1 VVDFR
6 IVSIADP
13 FGKPGLVPL
22 SFALLARAQVMG
34 FLPEEVGGETRLD
47 LRLIEGVAGRLSA
60 VGVAQEQALALRQ
73 AAAEQDGE
81 QIELALRRTIEAVDA
96 SPQPEGEWEPARELL
111 GDELLARLLGIS
123 ASSLRRYAVG
133 ERTTPDESAWRLH
146 TVARILAALVGSY
159 NGYGVRRWFDRPRR
173 ALDGQTPAELVAA
186 AASEEDDRLRA
197 VIDVAA
203 SLAGPALAA

>member
-1 VVDFR
+1 MVHFR

-13 FGKPGLVPL
+13 FGEPGLVPL
-22 SFALLARAQVMG
+22 SFGLLSRAQMMG

-47 LRLIEGVAGRLSA
+47 HALIEGVGRRLSA
-60 VGVAQEQALALRQ
+60 VGVAQEQTLALSQ
-73 AAAEQDGE
+73 ATAQQDGQ
-81 QIELALRRTIEAVDA
+81 QIEQALRRTIEAVDA

-111 GDELLARLLGIS
+111 GDDLLARLLGIS
-123 ASSLRRYAVG
+123 ASSLRRYAAG

-146 TVARILAALVGSY
+146 AVARILAALVGSY

-186 AASEEDDRLRA
+186 ATGEEDDRLRA
-197 VIDVAA
+197 AIDLAE

>member
-1 VVDFR
+1 MVDFR
-6 IVSIADP
+6 IMSIADP
-13 FGKPGLVPL
+13 FGEPGLVPL

-34 FLPEEVGGETRLD
+34 FLPEEVGGDTRLD
-47 LRLIEGVAGRLSA
+47 GRLIESVGRRLSS

-73 AAAEQDGE
+73 AADEQDGE

-111 GDELLARLLGIS
+111 GDELLGRVLGIS
-123 ASSLRRYAVG
+123 ASSLRRYAAG

-146 TVARILAALVGSY
+146 AIARILAALVGSY
-159 NGYGVRRWFDRPRR
+159 NDYGVRRWFDRPRR
-173 ALDGQTPAELVAA
+173 ALDSQTPAALIAA
-186 AASEEDDRLRA
+186 ATSEDDERVRA
-197 VIDVAA
+197 VIELAE